1 MKPWQYIVLF
11 GLAIAGIVYIYLH
24 RQEFGLAGPHTFT
37 TGDSTTSEPN
47 SSSSAPAQITW
58 EVVNRASDG
67 FRVEMPADSREIQVP
82 DYNEAGG
89 TEQVNMLIAYPA
101 PEVSFSVAWADN
113 PPVYRINGRSPN
125 RTLDMARDDALARTQ
140 TSLVSE
146 SRDAA
151 DGSPTRSFV
160 ARNGG
165 GGMMDSRLI
174 FAGERLYMLTVAFP
188 SSSTRRERDVARFF
202 DSFKADQTARI
213 TERLPSS
220 AAPFRRN

>member
-1 MKPWQYIVLF
+1 VKLWQYIVLC

-24 RQEFGLAGPHTFT
+24 RQEFGLTGPHTFT
-37 TGDSTTSEPN
+37 TGDSTISEP
-47 SSSSAPAQITW
+47 SSSPSVPAQITW
-58 EVVNRASDG
+58 ETVNRAGDG
-67 FRVEMPADSREIQVP
+67 FKVEMPVDSRLIQVL

-89 TEQVNMLIAYPA
+89 TEQVNMLIAYPT
-101 PEVSFSVAWADN
+101 PEISFSVAWADN
-113 PPVYRINGRSPN
+113 PPVYRINGRSPI

-146 SRDAA
+146 SREPE

-174 FAGERLYMLTVAFP
+174 FAGERLYMLTAAFP
-188 SSSTRRERDVARFF
+188 SSSARRERDVARFF
-202 DSFKADQTARI
+202 DSFKADLTVRTQ
-213 TERLPSS
+213 ERLPS
-220 AAPFRRN
+220 ATHLRRN